1 MPRRSQIEL
10 KPNNNQQRLS
20 REEISIFK
28 RKFSE
33 VAEDIDH
40 PFRNIKLN
48 YEELI
53 KIVEEVTQK
62 NIRNRS
68 QKEMYNLFQFLEETN
83 FEENMKMD
91 LETKILTPA
100 QLFFFASQFMKVCNY
115 NKNDIIYYEGDL
127 GETYYI
133 IMKGEV
139 SLFKLKYE
147 NREMNS
153 REYYLFLYDLH
164 LNSIDKMIIN
174 KIVKI
179 NKDIIPVYKTSDVS
193 NFKDILFIIDLI
205 NLSKENDEKKVLE
218 FFKENNKN
226 PSDYKFDRV
235 LSYDITM
242 EEYNNEVYNL
252 LSESEGFYFKNLKE
266 EKKQIKICENEL
278 ISNLLEKDYFG
289 NFKMGNYD
297 FYRTDTA
304 KCSKDDT
311 KILVINKKSCFGC
324 ITEEQLLDKEK
335 EIDSI
340 YQNSIFNVIRRII
353 FEKHYFYKLDLD
365 TYSMGDNIIVE
376 GDILDDIYVLKEGS
390 VEINL
395 VNKNIFDIKDLISNL
410 KQMDIDLKKKN
421 YDEYIM
427 LNNPIVNLKN
437 TLSEK
442 KNYSLFKINTN
453 ECFGLF
459 EFLYN
464 NRKAIYNLK
473 VLSDKAK
480 IYKMNIDDFLLE
492 KEGHIEDIE
501 LLRRSIKLEGKAQLE
516 KTFERLI
523 ELKKS
528 IVMKVDY
535 EFSKKNNEILD
546 NYYNHK
552 FDIFSVKNNM
562 RIVNNNQNINNHMK
576 HIFVNKLSRNNHLEN
591 KKRYS
596 LLYIDTEN
604 SVQSNSSLK
613 RIDYS
618 SDFIR
623 KNNNT
628 ENLNQRRKLN
638 QKSFI
643 NDSQNTEKD
652 IYLNE
657 VKFLKKQIK
666 EDSEL
671 YFEKPNIEV
680 PILPIIK
687 GSRSIPRENSYIRL
701 QKLSQSNSRINLR
714 KSKDIRNIDPSNE
727 LFKSYE
733 PNLNREK
740 KINYLAIK
748 EFYNKFNYGRV
759 RNLLIKKD
767 KFK

>member
-127 GETYYI
+127 GETFYI

-297 FYRTDTA
+297 FYRTERT
-304 KCSKDDT
+304 
-311 KILVINKKSCFGC
+311 
-324 ITEEQLLDKEK
+324 
-335 EIDSI
+335 
-340 YQNSIFNVIRRII
+340 II
-353 FEKHYFYKLDLD
+353 
-365 TYSMGDNIIVE
+365 G
-376 GDILDDIYVLKEGS
+376 
-390 VEINL
+390 
-395 VNKNIFDIKDLISNL
+395 
-410 KQMDIDLKKKN
+410 
-421 YDEYIM
+421 
-427 LNNPIVNLKN
+427 
-437 TLSEK
+437 
-442 KNYSLFKINTN
+442 
-453 ECFGLF
+453 
-459 EFLYN
+459 
-464 NRKAIYNLK
+464 
-473 VLSDKAK
+473 
-480 IYKMNIDDFLLE
+480 
-492 KEGHIEDIE
+492 
-501 LLRRSIKLEGKAQLE
+501 
-516 KTFERLI
+516 
-523 ELKKS
+523 
-528 IVMKVDY
+528 
-535 EFSKKNNEILD
+535 
-546 NYYNHK
+546 
-552 FDIFSVKNNM
+552 
-562 RIVNNNQNINNHMK
+562 
-576 HIFVNKLSRNNHLEN
+576 
-591 KKRYS
+591 
-596 LLYIDTEN
+596 
-604 SVQSNSSLK
+604 
-613 RIDYS
+613 
-618 SDFIR
+618 
-623 KNNNT
+623 
-628 ENLNQRRKLN
+628 
-638 QKSFI
+638 
-643 NDSQNTEKD
+643 
-652 IYLNE
+652 
-657 VKFLKKQIK
+657 
-666 EDSEL
+666 
-671 YFEKPNIEV
+671 
-680 PILPIIK
+680 
-687 GSRSIPRENSYIRL
+687 
-701 QKLSQSNSRINLR
+701 
-714 KSKDIRNIDPSNE
+714 
-727 LFKSYE
+727 
-733 PNLNREK
+733 
-740 KINYLAIK
+740 
-748 EFYNKFNYGRV
+748 
-759 RNLLIKKD
+759 
-767 KFK
+767 